1 MSTWSEEIDEA
12 LIAFATVADLAGDP
26 VAENEI
32 ETEFLAAPHR
42 PPPCLPPGKMAV
54 YGFWWNG
61 SWLKIGKAG
70 PKSGARYTSQHY
82 SLHSAQ
88 STLAKSLAND
98 SHIRTVAGFDPQNP
112 GAWIKASTHRVNIL
126 LPSKRRKELLP
137 LLEAFLHLR
146 LRPRYEG

>member
-1 MSTWSEEIDEA
+1 VSVWSDEIHESLA
-12 LIAFATVADLAGDP
+12 AFATVADLAGDP
-26 VAENEI
+26 VARGEI

-42 PPPCLPPGKMAV
+42 PPAYLPLGKMAV

-98 SHIRTVAGFDPQNP
+98 SNMRTIPGFDPQNP
-112 GAWIKASTHRVNIL
+112 GVWIKASTYRVNIL
-126 LPSKRRKELLP
+126 LRSDRRKELLS

>member
-1 MSTWSEEIDEA
+1 VSVWSGEIAEA
-12 LIAFATVADLAGDP
+12 LAAFVTVADLAGAP
-26 VAENEI
+26 IARGEI

-42 PPPCLPPGKMAV
+42 PPAFLPAGKMAV

-61 SWLKIGKAG
+61 IWLKIGKAG
-70 PKSGARYTSQHY
+70 PKSSARYTSQHY

-88 STLAKSLAND
+88 STLAKSLAKD
-98 SHIRTVAGFDPQNP
+98 PDMLTVAAFDPRNP
-112 GAWIKASTHRVNIL
+112 GPWIKRSTHRVNIL
-126 LPSKRRKELLP
+126 LPSERPKELLS